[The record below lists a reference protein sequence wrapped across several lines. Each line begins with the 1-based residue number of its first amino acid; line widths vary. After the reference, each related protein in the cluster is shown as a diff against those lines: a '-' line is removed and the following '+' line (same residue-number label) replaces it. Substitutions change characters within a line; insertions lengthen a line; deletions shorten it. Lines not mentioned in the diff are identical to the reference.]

1 MTMRTIKLYGVLRKH
16 FGREYRIDVHSVRD
30 AVNALCAMKPGFEK
44 FLRTGEERGLV
55 FSVFCGKRNAG
66 EAEFDMQGSDTSD
79 IRIVPLIQGSK
90 QAGLFQVVL
99 GVALVVAG
107 AFTGGLSS
115 GVGMALLAGG
125 AAVGLGGVVQM
136 LSPTTTA
143 SVGSNNDDGNNPS
156 YGFGGAVMYTVKL
169 QVNANGQYVMA
180 AIAAGIENVGGVLQS
195 QILMSADRFALVNTL
210 AGGAVS
216 TPFVAQNGQLFLGQ
230 TFIQDGTITNAKIGS
245 YISST
250 NYIAGQSGWILNK
263 DGTFEINSPLAG
275 GGKQVINGQ
284 GGKVYDERGQLRYQ
298 WGNLAA

>member
-66 EAEFDMQGSDTSD
+66 EAEFDMQGSDNTD

-99 GVALVVAG
+99 GVALVVG
-107 AFTGGLSS
+107 GLFTGGTTTAL
-115 GVGMALLAGG
+115 GLGLLAAG

-143 SVGSNNDDGNNPS
+143 ATGNKNDDGNNPS
-156 YGFGGAVMYTVKL
+156 YGFGGAVTTVA
-169 QVNANGQYVMA
+169 QGNPYP
-180 AIAAGIENVGGVLQS
+180 VLYGERE
-195 QILMSADRFALVNTL
+195 I
-210 AGGAVS
+210 GGAVES
-216 TPFVAQNGQLFLGQ
+216 GGIYT
-230 TFIQDGTITNAKIGS
+230 QD
-245 YISST
+245 
-250 NYIAGQSGWILNK
+250 
-263 DGTFEINSPLAG
+263 
-275 GGKQVINGQ
+275 QV
-284 GGKVYDERGQLRYQ
+284 
-298 WGNLAA
+298 